1 MIDAPLAYAFGVGM
15 VATFN
20 PCGFAMLPA
29 YLSYFLGLEG
39 AASDERRGS
48 VPRAI
53 AIAAAMTAGFLV
65 VFGVFGIVLNPVIG
79 TIQQHLPWVTIVLGT
94 GLVALGV
101 WILTGHSF
109 TVNIPRLTKGG
120 DSRAIW
126 SIFLFGV
133 SYALVSLSCTMP
145 LFISVVTTTFKD
157 TNFVSGVGVLL
168 AYGLGMGM
176 VLMVLTV
183 AVAVANKSLVS
194 RMKNVMP
201 LVDRISGV
209 LLVIAGLY
217 VTYYGWYEMHTQS
230 GKTSGGGPANFVFN
244 LNSRV
249 SNWIQDTGPVRLGL
263 AFALIISIAIFVGLL
278 KRSVRND
285 AADQDSSQ
293 T

>member
-39 AASDERRGS
+39 ATSQERRGS
-48 VPRAI
+48 VLRAI
-53 AIAAAMTAGFLV
+53 AVASAMTAGFIV
-65 VFGVFGIVLNPVIG
+65 VFGIVGIVLNPVVDA
-79 TIQQHLPWVTIVLGT
+79 IQERLPWVTIILG
-94 GLVALGV
+94 VALV
-101 WILTGHSF
+101 ILGIWMLMGHTL

-133 SYALVSLSCTMP
+133 SYAVVSLSCTMP

-157 TNFVSGVGVLL
+157 TNFASGVAVLL
-168 AYGLGMGM
+168 AYALGMGL
-176 VLMVLTV
+176 VLMVLTI
-183 AVAVANKSLVS
+183 AVAVANKSLVH
-194 RMKNVMP
+194 RMKGVMP

-217 VTYYGWYEMHTQS
+217 VAYYGWYELHTRS
-230 GKTSGGGPANFVFN
+230 GGTSGGGPANFVFN

-249 SNWIQDTGPVRLGL
+249 SNWIQQTGPTRLGL
-263 AFALIISIAIFVGLL
+263 LLALIVSVAVFLGLL
-278 KRSVRND
+278 RRSLSRR
-285 AADQDSSQ
+285 
-293 T
+293 